1 MSENEKHLQ
10 IGQQLKDARVA
21 NGYTLDDLQQATK
34 IQKRY
39 LIAIEDEKFDELPG
53 DFYVRAFVKQYA
65 DTVGLD
71 GNELLKDYDDY
82 LPKTKTTEYSEHLS
96 QAVETRRGS
105 HKVTTDGFDRARKYI
120 PTAIVGAIV
129 VIILGAIWVT
139 TIIKNHADSATK
151 IDSSSVSVSGES
163 SRSSKKKASSSSS
176 KQKESKL
183 KLTEASRTSTS
194 VVYNTTATL
203 KKSTDL
209 TVKAGT
215 NALYTSV
222 NVDNTSRLA
231 KTLQA
236 KQTGSVTLAKT
247 AKKVV
252 ITLGSAS
259 GVTIKL
265 GNQTLNFTNNNRY
278 PSTRVI
284 TINFGSSSTQT
295 SSASASSSSI
305 STATTT
311 GTTGTTRTTTGT
323 TTTSTSQ
330 RTTGTT
336 TTGQSTT
343 TANNQRT
350 TTATT
355 TNNTA
360 TTTSR

>member
-1 MSENEKHLQ
+1 MSENEKQLQ

-65 DTVGLD
+65 DTVGID

-82 LPKTKTTEYSEHLS
+82 LPKTKTTEYSEHLT

-105 HKVTTDGFDRARKYI
+105 HKVTTDSFDRARKYI
-120 PTAIVGAIV
+120 PTVIIGAIV
-129 VIILGAIWVT
+129 VVILGAIWVT

-163 SRSSKKKASSSSS
+163 SSSSKKKASSSSE
-176 KQKESKL
+176 KKETKL

-194 VVYNTTATL
+194 VIYNTTASL
-203 KKSTDL
+203 KKNTDL

-215 NALYTSV
+215 SALYTSV

-236 KQTGSVTLAKT
+236 KETGSVTLAKT

-265 GNQTLNFTNNNRY
+265 GNQTLNFTNNNQY

-284 TINFGSSSTQT
+284 TIDFGASTTQT
-295 SSASASSSSI
+295 SSTSASSAS
-305 STATTT
+305 TTT

-323 TTTSTSQ
+323 TTISTSQ
-330 RTTGTT
+330 RTSGTT
-336 TTGQSTT
+336 TTGQSTA

-350 TTATT
+350 STATT
-355 TNNTA
+355 TNSTA
-360 TTTSR
+360 TTSTR